1 MPQLR
6 QWVCGLFSWLLI
18 FFALCYAK
26 VYQLLLNAK
35 SVASFFWWCDVKNI
49 TLCRKNVNMKAL
61 HFGAGKI
68 GRGFIGA
75 LLRESGYSV
84 VFADALPDVVDAIN
98 NEGGYNV
105 HLVDNESVVQR
116 IDGISAVEVSS
127 ELAVEKVAEAD
138 IITTAVSMSHL
149 AEVAEVVARGLECRA
164 SAGVTAPLNI
174 LCCENGIRATSH
186 LRTLVAE
193 ITDLE
198 KVGENVGFVDCCVDR
213 IVPIITMENPLDVA
227 VEPYFEWCIDRT
239 AVVGQLPNLTAAHFV
254 DDIDAYISR
263 KLFTLNTAH
272 CTTAYLGAHK
282 GYKYIHEAICDAD
295 IRAIV
300 LGVMRES
307 SKTLVRKFALPMAE
321 QAAYTETILARFANP
336 DLGDTVARVSRDPKR
351 KLSPQL
357 YFSYPI
363 SMAIECG
370 VEVDYLATAVAAALA
385 FRSTDD
391 AQSIELG
398 AMIDS
403 YGVPMK
409 EAILGNWL

>member
-1 MPQLR
+1 MQ
-6 QWVCGLFSWLLI
+6 
-18 FFALCYAK
+18 
-26 VYQLLLNAK
+26 
-35 SVASFFWWCDVKNI
+35 
-49 TLCRKNVNMKAL
+49 AL

-75 LLRESGYSV
+75 LLRQSGYSV
-84 VFADALPDVVDAIN
+84 VFADALPQVVDAIN
-98 NEGGYNV
+98 CEGGYNI
-105 HLVDNESVVQR
+105 HLLDSQNVVQR
-116 IDGISAVEVSS
+116 IDGVSALLASS
-127 ELAVEKVAEAD
+127 DLAVQKVAEVD
-138 IITTAVSMSHL
+138 VITTAVSMSRL
-149 AEVAEVVARGLECRA
+149 ADVAAVIARGLERRFA
-164 SAGVTAPLNI
+164 VGTTAPLNI

-193 ITDLE
+193 LIDLNV
-198 KVGENVGFVDCCVDR
+198 VGQNVGFVDCCVDR
-213 IVPIITMENPLDVA
+213 IVPIVTMENPLDVA

-254 DDIDAYISR
+254 DDIDAYVSR

-282 GYKYIHEAICDAD
+282 GYKYIHEAICDAE

-300 LGVMRES
+300 SGVMRECS
-307 SKTLVRKFALPMAE
+307 EALVQKFSLPMAE
-321 QAAYTETILARFANP
+321 QMSYAETILSRFANAQ
-336 DLGDTVARVSRDPKR
+336 LGDTVARVSRDPKR

-363 SMAIECG
+363 AMALECG
-370 VEVDYLATAVAAALA
+370 VAVDYLATAVAAAIA
-385 FRSTDD
+385 FRSNDD

-403 YGVPMK
+403 FGVENTVREVCK
-409 EAILGNWL
+409 IDDSGVLALVAERYSWF

>member
-1 MPQLR
+1 
-6 QWVCGLFSWLLI
+6 
-18 FFALCYAK
+18 
-26 VYQLLLNAK
+26 
-35 SVASFFWWCDVKNI
+35 
-49 TLCRKNVNMKAL
+49 MKAL

-75 LLRESGYSV
+75 VLAEAGYKV
-84 VFADALPDVVDAIN
+84 VFIDAQQWLVEMIN
-98 NEGGYNV
+98 RQGSYDV
-105 HLVDNESVVQR
+105 HLIGNQPIVQH
-116 IDGISAVEVSS
+116 IEGISA
-127 ELAVEKVAEAD
+127 LAASDESVAENFVDAD
-138 IITTAVSMSHL
+138 LVTTAVSMSRL
-149 AEVAEVVARGLECRA
+149 ADVAPIVARGIERRC
-164 SAGVTAPLNI
+164 SAGVTAPINI
-174 LCCENGIRATSH
+174 ICCENGIRATSH
-186 LRTLVAE
+186 LRTLVCALLDSA
-193 ITDLE
+193 TLSYAD
-198 KVGENVGFVDCCVDR
+198 KFVGFVDCGVDR
-213 IVPIITMENPLDVA
+213 IVPIVMLEQPLDVA

-307 SKTLVRKFALPMAE
+307 SKALVRKFALPMAE

-336 DLGDTVARVSRDPKR
+336 YLGDTVARVSRDPKR

-403 YGVPMK
+403 YGVENTVRDVCK
-409 EAILGNWL
+409 IDDNKVLGLIVARYNGF